1 MSFSFEFDAAIASHK
16 SWLQRLE
23 LMLDGIDMD
32 GVQVETV
39 GDTHH
44 CALGTWLSG
53 PGERFSG
60 LRSFHHL
67 VAAHAEF
74 HAQAEA
80 VVHLWRNDQHEKAET
95 VLKGAVTELSTE
107 VALLIESLKREHHG
121 NNN

>member
-23 LMLDGIDMD
+23 FMLDGIDVD
-32 GVQVETV
+32 GVEIENV

-44 CALGTWLSG
+44 CSLGAWISG
-53 PGERFSG
+53 PGARFSE

-67 VAAHAEF
+67 EAAHTAF
-74 HAQAEA
+74 HTQAAA
-80 VVHLWRNDQHEKAET
+80 VVRLWRNEQHAEADEL
-95 VLKGAVTELSTE
+95 LKGVVTELSTE

-121 NNN
+121 TS